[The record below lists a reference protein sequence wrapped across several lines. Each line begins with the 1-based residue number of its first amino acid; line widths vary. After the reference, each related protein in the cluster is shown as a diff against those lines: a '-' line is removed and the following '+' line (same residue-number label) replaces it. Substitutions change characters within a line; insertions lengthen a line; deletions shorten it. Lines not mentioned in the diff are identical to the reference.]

1 MPIYYSI
8 QVTKIL
14 GDCSAC
20 ADSEYQAAFGGLESR
35 LAYTVLCHNTSLK
48 GKKVEP

>member
-14 GDCSAC
+14 GDCNAC

-35 LAYTVLCHNTSLK
+35 LLTGLASFCNQWKSSEK
-48 GKKVEP
+48 